1 MSQRLACPGIVL
13 QWPPGAHSRGP
24 DAIAPFVQDGFV
36 GRALW
41 EHWSGN
47 VCCKANVFQGKFR
60 RLAAPVVGLA
70 NGRAVV
76 QIVAPIIEKLAL
88 QNMVGVHGRR
98 PAENALV
105 LGASKDL
112 VLERFAA
119 QKGWCVHGV
128 SHLVFFAGAFLTGAF
143 AGADLAAIFVP

>member
-1 MSQRLACPGIVL
+1 MKKATREERGLA
-13 QWPPGAHSRGP
+13 RK
-24 DAIAPFVQDGFV
+24 APFFKTSELGCQYPKQQ
-36 GRALW
+36 R
-41 EHWSGN
+41 
-47 VCCKANVFQGKFR
+47 
-60 RLAAPVVGLA
+60 
-70 NGRAVV
+70 
-76 QIVAPIIEKLAL
+76 KLG
-88 QNMVGVHGRR
+88 VVHGRR